1 MYGGIQLNKSH
12 QLRRT
17 DINLTTIRIP
27 QQQQL
32 QSQQLIGEEERQEIE
47 LYRVVIFHHFKILLN
62 EELGSRMPDL
72 PTN

>member
-27 QQQQL
+27 QQLQTQQP
-32 QSQQLIGEEERQEIE
+32 IGEEDRQGIE
-47 LYRVVIFHHFKILLN
+47 LYRVDIFHHLKILLN
-62 EELGSRMPDL
+62 EELGSQIPDL
-72 PTN
+72 LNN